1 MVMRLW
7 KKAVKMSTREKRMFT
22 VFTLMYTVLIFW
34 TSYSLEL
41 AFKADAGAQGF
52 GSTSFLIALGASIFL
67 TLLYAWI
74 IVARNRRT
82 WATLKCIGYTNG
94 NINSIILGHVFFT
107 TLVGFIITIET
118 LFHYMAIVG
127 YLQAANTEVVYLV
140 ADLPIISLLP
150 VIITVG
156 VFTVVQFFG
165 YFLASS
171 KITKVRPM
179 LALKRVG
186 E

>member
-1 MVMRLW
+1 
-7 KKAVKMSTREKRMFT
+7 
-22 VFTLMYTVLIFW
+22 
-34 TSYSLEL
+34 
-41 AFKADAGAQGF
+41 
-52 GSTSFLIALGASIFL
+52 
-67 TLLYAWI
+67 LLYAWI

-127 YLQAANTEVVYLV
+127 YLQAADPNVGYRV
-140 ADLPIISLLP
+140 ANLPIISLLP

>member
-1 MVMRLW
+1 MVLRLW

-41 AFKADAGAQGF
+41 AFSSATAAQGF

-94 NINSIILGHVFFT
+94 NINSIVLGHIFFT
-107 TLVGFIITIET
+107 TLVGFLITIET

-127 YLQAANTEVVYLV
+127 YLQAADTSMNHLV
-140 ADLPIISLLP
+140 INLPIISLLP
-150 VIITVG
+150 VLITVG
-156 VFTVVQFFG
+156 VFACVQFIG